1 MVGVN
6 NRNLHTFQ
14 VDMHTTTRI
23 VSLARE
29 MGVMPENEAGVVMY
43 TPNLEFAKVMANKY
57 ETFNVYVEK
66 Y

>member
-1 MVGVN
+1 MSETEENVIYGYK
-6 NRNLHTFQ
+6 
-14 VDMHTTTRI
+14 
-23 VSLARE
+23 
-29 MGVMPENEAGVVMY
+29 NEAGVVMY